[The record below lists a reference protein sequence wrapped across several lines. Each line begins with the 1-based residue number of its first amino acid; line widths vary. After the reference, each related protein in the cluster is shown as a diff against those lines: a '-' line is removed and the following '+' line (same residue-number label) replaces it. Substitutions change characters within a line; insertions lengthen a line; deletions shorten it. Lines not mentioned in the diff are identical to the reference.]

1 MSLRICF
8 FNPQEAKMKYSAI
21 DLHPNNSVVT
31 VTDEED
37 QMKERKPFDG
47 KHGFP

>member
-1 MSLRICF
+1 
-8 FNPQEAKMKYSAI
+8 MKYSAI
-21 DLHPNNSVVT
+21 NLHPNNSVVT

-47 KHGFP
+47 NRCFA